1 MSKKR
6 VSQIIDVET
15 NGFLVYLDSLPLE
28 SKEKARNRYASMAV
42 RLWYDAEGAD
52 GYRKKP
58 EREKIVSLIQEFFKD
73 DSLFP
78 KKTHSDDQRK
88 KILKDLLDSESA
100 SVTME
105 EVADYLKSL
114 PDTVRFSF
122 FHDACYIISIDKH
135 VATKEVEYLE
145 QLGKLFGIP
154 QDTII
159 KEFQLFWIGQ

>member
-6 VSQIIDVET
+6 VSQIVEVET
-15 NGFLVYLDSLPLE
+15 NGFLVYLESLPVE
-28 SKEKARNRYASMAV
+28 SRERARSRYASMAV

-52 GYRKKP
+52 GYRKKA

-78 KKTHSDDQRK
+78 TKTYSADQRK
-88 KILKDLLDSESA
+88 GILKDLLDSESV
-100 SVTME
+100 SLNME

-114 PDTVRFSF
+114 PDTVRISF

-145 QLGKLFGIP
+145 KLGKLFGIP
-154 QDTII
+154 QETII